1 MTSDEQLRLSD
12 CTMWNVPN
20 LREELLGWLLGG
32 GTVVVDRSGVQRP
45 NTAMLQLLAA
55 FAQELKAQSRA
66 IEWRGSSEAFD
77 RAARCLGLSE
87 GLGLPAPAAGQTAGG

>member
-1 MTSDEQLRLSD
+1 MSSEEVLRLTD
-12 CTMWNVPN
+12 CTIGTVPN

-32 GTVVVDRSGVQRP
+32 GTVIVDRSAVQRP

-55 FAQELKAQSRA
+55 FAQELKEQSRT

-77 RAARCLGLSE
+77 RAAHCLGLTA
-87 GLGLPAPAAGQTAGG
+87 GLGLPARG

>member
-1 MTSDEQLRLSD
+1 MTSEEYLRLSD
-12 CTMWNVPN
+12 CTMGSVPN

-45 NTAMLQLLAA
+45 NTALLQLLAA
-55 FAQELKAQSRA
+55 FAQELKAQSRT

-77 RAARCLGLSE
+77 RAAHRLGLSQS
-87 GLGLPAPAAGQTAGG
+87 LGLPAPAVGAVGG